1 MGGSCIVRGMV
12 WTAAVC
18 ILIPAS
24 TRAAEPSLD
33 SDPPAARLHLAGPV
47 TLGGTAPLPLDGL
60 PPGRYRLAVGGLGL
74 AEARGRL
81 ILDAAGEARVGRA
94 VGPIAL
100 LLPPGFVHMGQGEG
114 ARGWLLLAGAAG
126 GATGALLKA
135 SDLADAN
142 DEADRARK
150 VYEDAVSQEEFDS
163 ARLTLLAVNDRRADD
178 TDLRNMWLG
187 YVGAIW
193 AGAAV
198 ESWLLT
204 PRPSMRRGEDGGYVL
219 EARGAS
225 SFGAALRSV
234 LVPGA
239 GQRYLGAPARGNRF
253 TGAVLA
259 LGAGSILAQQS
270 FLTARRDQGDAQRR
284 YQDAETEADAKHW
297 KRELTLTADR
307 TQSRDRLRWGL
318 VGATLGVYLWNVIDA
333 AVAEPGEG
341 SASGLSL
348 NLTPGDGG
356 LRAGLTWR
364 NF

>member
-1 MGGSCIVRGMV
+1 M
-12 WTAAVC
+12 
-18 ILIPAS
+18 
-24 TRAAEPSLD
+24 
-33 SDPPAARLHLAGPV
+33 
-47 TLGGTAPLPLDGL
+47 
-60 PPGRYRLAVGGLGL
+60 
-74 AEARGRL
+74 
-81 ILDAAGEARVGRA
+81 
-94 VGPIAL
+94 
-100 LLPPGFVHMGQGEG
+100 
-114 ARGWLLLAGAAG
+114 
-126 GATGALLKA
+126 
-135 SDLADAN
+135 ADAN
-142 DEADRARK
+142 DEADRARV
-150 VYEDAVSQEEFDS
+150 VYDDAVSGKEFES
-163 ARLTLLAVNDRRADD
+163 ARLTLLAVNDRRVDE
-178 TDLRNMWLG
+178 TDLRNLWLG

-204 PRPSMRRGEDGGYVL
+204 PRPSMRRGENGDYVVV
-219 EARGAS
+219 ASAAS
-225 SFGAALRSV
+225 SVGAALRSV

-253 TGAVLA
+253 TGAVLV

-270 FLTARRDQGDAQRR
+270 FLTARRDQNDAQRR
-284 YQDAETEADAKHW
+284 YQAAETETDAKHW
-297 KRELTLTADR
+297 KRELTLAADR
-307 TQSRDRLRWGL
+307 TQSRDRLRWSV